1 MQFLLFVLLV
11 IVTDDTFQETI
22 VNEKDGISSLIKCLF
37 INCSDNPSL
46 KSFENIRHFALK
58 ILWILL
64 RTIYALK
71 ICKQL
76 KSNDQFVEYVLNVSN
91 KSKKTAG
98 NIIWK
103 LGDEQT
109 FRSEHAEKERKR
121 TKHDDGDDNDDA
133 SSDIDDQLT
142 TDDQQNDFD
151 VFISFSNNLADKII
165 CRKISNRL
173 KAQNFRVY
181 IDKPGTHRL
190 EVMKKAAQQQKTII
204 ICLSNE
210 FRKSKE
216 CMTEIEYTSKYKCP
230 IVPILTDATYKPKG
244 WLNHLIGEKDLI
256 NFTQKNITDAIQKL
270 IGEINKLNEID

>member
-46 KSFENIRHFALK
+46 KSFENIRHFTLK

-190 EVMKKAAQQQKTII
+190 GVMKNAAQQQKTII